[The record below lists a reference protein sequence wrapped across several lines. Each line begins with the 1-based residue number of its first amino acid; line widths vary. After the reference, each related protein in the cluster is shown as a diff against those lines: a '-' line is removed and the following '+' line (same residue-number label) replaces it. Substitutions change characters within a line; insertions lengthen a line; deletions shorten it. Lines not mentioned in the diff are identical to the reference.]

1 MAASSSSD
9 SVPIVLVTGAS
20 GFIGSSLVKRLLKDG
35 QYRVR
40 GTVRNASDEAKTQ
53 PLRQLV
59 PDAKYP
65 LELVTADLGKDEG
78 WKE

>member
-1 MAASSSSD
+1 MAASSD
-9 SVPIVLVTGAS
+9 DVPLVLVTGVS
-20 GFIGSSLVKRLLKDG
+20 GFIGSCLLKRLLEDG

-59 PDAKYP
+59 PGAKYP
-65 LELVTADLGKDEG
+65 LELVSADLGKDEG

>member
-9 SVPIVLVTGAS
+9 GVPIVLVTGAS
-20 GFIGSSLVKRLLKDG
+20 GFIGSSLVKRLLQDG

-40 GTVRNASDEAKTQ
+40 GTVRNASDKVKTQ